1 MKVRHLAAAA
11 ATALLLSPAVFA
23 ATPAAAA
30 PASCSSLE
38 AQFDRDVMK
47 TTSADAN
54 KARSLRAEGGKL
66 CSEGKSADGIKK
78 LNEAIKLLGTPH
90 TS

>member
-1 MKVRHLAAAA
+1 MKVRHLVAAA
-11 ATALLLSPAVFA
+11 ATALLMSPAVFA
-23 ATPAAAA
+23 ATTP

-38 AQFDRDVMK
+38 TQFDKQVMS

-54 KARSLRAEGGKL
+54 KARGLRADGAKL
-66 CSEGKSADGIKK
+66 CAAGKSAEGVKK
-78 LNEAIKLLGTPH
+78 LNEAIKLLGTAH